1 MSALSASKMKQGGL
15 TTLELQAH
23 NMAREDDDSDVEV
36 TDEAKY
42 NALLELRKNRR
53 AVSVL
58 VIISIDLAIANFD
71 AFEFEIVGRESI

>member
-1 MSALSASKMKQGGL
+1 M

-42 NALLELRKNRR
+42 NALLEQRKNRR
-53 AVSVL
+53 AVSNCSMPGATFESHL
-58 VIISIDLAIANFD
+58 TTANFG
-71 AFEFEIVGRESI
+71 AFEFEI

>member
-1 MSALSASKMKQGGL
+1 MKQGGL

-58 VIISIDLAIANFD
+58 FIISIDLAIANFD